1 MDGGTVILPFFCK
14 LLPMITGQ
22 EVGKFS
28 QKAVGNDPTLPQ
40 FARANYNPAMI
51 GGI

>member
-1 MDGGTVILPFFCK
+1 MGN
-14 LLPMITGQ
+14 
-22 EVGKFS
+22 FS

-40 FARANYNPAMI
+40 FVGANYDPVMI